1 MKILSVCRGQ
11 PQRLPGSNT
20 KTGIIKEP
28 LSGPVMV
35 DAEGLVGDAVVNRKY
50 HGGPDQAIYIEGAL
64 TLRWW
69 EEELGRPI
77 PHGLFGENIVI
88 DGLDNR
94 DLAVGDRLR
103 LGEVLLEVTA
113 PRTPCSTFNA
123 RMEDRLFAKRYTNAK
138 RPGGYCRVLQGGFVQ
153 AGLAVE
159 QDLAVGDRLILA
171 EILGAPLKALDP
183 QQRARFL
190 AAPIAQRLRQQIG
203 DPF

>member
-11 PQRLPGSNT
+11 PQRLDGSNT
-20 KTGIIKEP
+20 KTGIVKEP

-35 DAEGLVGDAVVNRKY
+35 DAEGLVGDAILNRKY
-50 HGGPDQAIYIEGAL
+50 HGGPDQAIYLEGAL

-77 PHGLFGENIVI
+77 PPGLFGENIVI

-94 DLAVGDRLR
+94 DLAVGDRLM

-123 RMEDRLFAKRYTNAK
+123 RMEDRFFAKRYTKAK
-138 RPGGYCRVLQGGFVQ
+138 RPGGYCRVLQGGLVET
-153 AGLAVE
+153 GLRVE
-159 QDLAVGDRLILA
+159 HRLAASDRLMLA
-171 EILGAPLKALDP
+171 ELLGVSFKSIDP

-203 DPF
+203 DLF